1 MGRIAELIG
10 RELKWVQPTAFKTQ
24 YELRSEGELV
34 AVLHISGLFR
44 DQAAAE
50 CADGCWTFERVGFWR
65 NKVRVRA
72 RDSEA
77 DDALFKM
84 SRWGDGSGVLQLS
97 DGRKLS
103 ATTNFWRT
111 EYQFRSEAGEPL
123 LRLSGGGVL
132 RQSAEVEVHARA
144 AGLPELP
151 WLVML
156 GLFLLVIARAD
167 SASGAG

>member
-1 MGRIAELIG
+1 MRRIAELIG
-10 RELKWVQPTAFKTQ
+10 HELKWVQPTAFKPH
-24 YELRSEGELV
+24 YELRAGDEPV

-50 CADGCWTFERVGFWR
+50 SADGCWTFERVGFWR

-72 RDSEA
+72 GGAQSDVA
-77 DDALFKM
+77 VFKI
-84 SRWGDGSGVLQLS
+84 SRWGDGGGVLQLP
-97 DGRKLS
+97 DGRKLP

-111 EYQFRSEAGEPL
+111 EYQFRSEAGESL
-123 LRLSGGGVL
+123 LRLSGSGVL
-132 RQSAEVEVHARA
+132 RQNAKVDVQARA

-156 GLFLLVIARAD
+156 GLFLMVIVRAD
-167 SASGAG
+167 AASCTG